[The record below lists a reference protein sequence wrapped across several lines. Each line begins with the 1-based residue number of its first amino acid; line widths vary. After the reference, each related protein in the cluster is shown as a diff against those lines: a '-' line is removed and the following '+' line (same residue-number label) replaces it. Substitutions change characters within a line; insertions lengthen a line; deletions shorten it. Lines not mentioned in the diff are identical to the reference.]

1 VDNIWPNK
9 IEYSISTPTKAIV
22 FGTAIHVDFK
32 LIPLLKGLR
41 IGQITSQLIES
52 HDLTLNP
59 EDPDSIRNTYKNTR
73 TILTDEHEL
82 DEDNIEIIDESA
94 EGYQCTRVLDM
105 PQTLTRCLQDTDTKG
120 IKVRHK
126 LKFRIQ
132 LHNPDGHISEVSN
145 SRTTDHSSFKLTF
158 QCSSGLLFQ
167 FRSSSRRILPL
178 TTTTTFLRR
187 RLNLPESPSMSSRTK
202 RLPFMASTRSI
213 SCIASW
219 IPAATAHQVPAVV
232 RAHRSLRSVATYRQR
247 TLHQ

>member
-22 FGTAIHVDFK
+22 FGTAITVDFK

-59 EDPDSIRNTYKNTR
+59 EDPDAIRNTYKITR

-82 DEDNIEIIDESA
+82 DEDNIEIIDEAA
-94 EGYQCTRVLDM
+94 EGYQCTRILDM

-132 LHNPDGHISEVSN
+132 LHNPDGHVSEVSN
-145 SRTTDHSSFKLTF
+145 GSATDHSFVRLTS
-158 QCSSGLLFQ
+158 QCSSELRFQ
-167 FRSSSRRILPL
+167 FRFSSHHTLPSM
-178 TTTTTFLRR
+178 TTTTFL
-187 RLNLPESPSMSSRTK
+187 LKPPNLPGSPLMNSRTK
-202 RLPFMASTRSI
+202 HLPFTASTRSI
-213 SCIASW
+213 SCTVRW
-219 IPAATAHQVPAVV
+219 IPVDIAHQVPAVA
-232 RAHRSLRSVATYRQR
+232 RARPSLLSVATYRQR
-247 TLHQ
+247 TWPP